1 MLYFRFDGLGT
12 TLGIFL
18 LKLIKNQQ
26 ENTMGIFNRVNDV
39 IQSNIVAMLDKAEDP
54 EKLLNLML
62 TEMQDALNEC
72 RSTAAALLC
81 EEKVINRQIDTKKTE
96 LAAWQIKAERAV
108 EKGSDDLAKSAL
120 LEKQRVNESIE
131 NKQTQ
136 LETLQ
141 ESIAKIKSDCERL
154 QQKMAMAKTKQA
166 QLMQRHNVAIARG
179 RISTQLQSDKVAHAL
194 SRFEQIE
201 QRVEGIEAQVEAYEL
216 TDTASSTSA
225 QIESLVKNEKIDA
238 ELDRLK
244 ANLNTNLKHTA

>member
-1 MLYFRFDGLGT
+1 MFYFCFDGLGT

-62 TEMQDALNEC
+62 TDMQDALNEC

-81 EEKVINRQIDTKKTE
+81 EEKIINRQIDTKKTE
-96 LAAWQIKAERAV
+96 LAAWQVKAEHAV
-108 EKGSDDLAKSAL
+108 EKGSDNLAKSAL
-120 LEKQRVNESIE
+120 LEKQRVSESIV

-141 ESIAKIKSDCERL
+141 ESIAKIKVDCERL
-154 QQKMAMAKTKQA
+154 QQKIVEAKTKQA
-166 QLMQRHNVAIARG
+166 QLVKRHDVAAARKK
-179 RISTQLQSDKVAHAL
+179 ISTTLQSDKVANAL
-194 SRFEQIE
+194 SRFEQVE
-201 QRVEGIEAQVEAYEL
+201 QRVESIEAQIEAYEL
-216 TDTASSTSA
+216 TDSANTTAA
-225 QIESLVKNEKIDA
+225 QIEALVKNEKIDA
-238 ELDRLK
+238 ELAQLK
-244 ANLNTNLKHTA
+244 TSLKTDLKQTA